1 MNIFYRWPIRV
12 LTRLH
17 LQQKT
22 KSTSHNQIHLVDKVE
37 VLHKDQQRAVCLTVQ
52 CLIVEL
58 ALDQLGK
65 ELISHLYNRLMVLN
79 NNQPRVAQ
87 EMHSRENSQLLRKHS
102 QDQLDIS
109 IMKMLNQELQKS
121 LELQAMISR
130 PNLQCHLF
138 QLTKAEL
145 ALDS

>member
-1 MNIFYRWPIRV
+1 MAP
-12 LTRLH
+12 
-17 LQQKT
+17 
-22 KSTSHNQIHLVDKVE
+22 
-37 VLHKDQQRAVCLTVQ
+37 
-52 CLIVEL
+52 
-58 ALDQLGK
+58 
-65 ELISHLYNRLMVLN
+65 N
-79 NNQPRVAQ
+79 NNQPKVAQ